1 MEPELRLACK
11 GQCLN
16 FLLGKATSQLLQEL
30 EGGLG
35 HTCQPQAL
43 PTVPPLLWGQ
53 QGAAN
58 EFSSEDHTPG
68 RKGKAALGI
77 AGPASEDSG
86 EARGGGSGGGSFTP
100 CHNGDSSFLFG
111 LEM

>member
-1 MEPELRLACK
+1 MPAS
-11 GQCLN
+11 GS
-16 FLLGKATSQLLQEL
+16 AHST
-30 EGGLG
+30 
-35 HTCQPQAL
+35 
-43 PTVPPLLWGQ
+43 PTAIGASS
-53 QGAAN
+53 GAAN
-58 EFSSEDHTPG
+58 EFSSVAYTPG

-77 AGPASEDSG
+77 AGPASEDSR